1 MDVTAFRNRVRG
13 ILMQPDATFKS
24 DGQPAPPWSV
34 VAREHVFPLIIG
46 STVVSALMQLVFL
59 PATVSPFDIMLLI
72 VVLRLVTNVVLVFAM
87 AYVAARLSAAWGGRG
102 DLDAGFVLI
111 GLATTPMFLAEAVA
125 PFPALGW
132 LLVIAAFVYTF
143 VLVFR
148 GSPIC
153 LGIPDE
159 RRGLMVLAL
168 IGVNL
173 LAGAILLAL
182 LGGIF
187 GVDAQMPG

>member
-24 DGQPAPPWSV
+24 DGQPTPPWSV

-72 VVLRLVTNVVLVFAM
+72 IVLRLVTNIVLVFAM

-125 PFPALGW
+125 PFPVLGW

-187 GVDAQMPG
+187 GVDVQMPG